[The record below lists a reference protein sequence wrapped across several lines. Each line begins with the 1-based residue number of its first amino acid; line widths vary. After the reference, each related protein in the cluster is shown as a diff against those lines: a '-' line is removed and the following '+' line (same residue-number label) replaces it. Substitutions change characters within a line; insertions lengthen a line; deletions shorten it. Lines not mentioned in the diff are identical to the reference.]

1 MHRPWQ
7 YNHCQNSIRMQNK
20 ARDMESQNH
29 GQINIQKVNT
39 VSQTCRNCGD
49 KYPHEQDNNVQH
61 KAKHGANAENLT
73 ILRKSVKAE
82 QRSKIVHKTS
92 NVHNIRKQSRKGKT
106 QPIQVRKSVSENRPT
121 TSTCIPILVQSN
133 F

>member
-49 KYPHEQDNNVQH
+49 KYPHEQQQQCPAQGKTWRKCGKSNH
-61 KAKHGANAENLT
+61 FAKVCQSGA
-73 ILRKSVKAE
+73 AE
-82 QRSKIVHKTS
+82 Q
-92 NVHNIRKQSRKGKT
+92 
-106 QPIQVRKSVSENRPT
+106 NRPQNKQCPQHT
-121 TSTCIPILVQSN
+121 KTKSKRKSTCIK
-133 F
+133 